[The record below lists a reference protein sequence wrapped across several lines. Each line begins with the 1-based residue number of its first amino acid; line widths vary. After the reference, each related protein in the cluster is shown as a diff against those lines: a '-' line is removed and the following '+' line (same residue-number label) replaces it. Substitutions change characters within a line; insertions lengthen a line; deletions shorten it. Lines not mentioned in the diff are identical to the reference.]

1 MRLFYSD
8 IYGIKWGS
16 EVYFLCILVLQNA
29 ISSNMITAISFS
41 LCLGVVF
48 VRTDRGLLHTL
59 SSPLAGGMMARRL
72 LPWTIGLP
80 LLLHGLILAGEQQ
93 NWYDR
98 TASTAFQTLFTV
110 LMLSGLTW
118 WTARSLDRAD
128 HRRQQAEDS
137 LRQVKTSLAN
147 QIADRS
153 DRAAEPC
160 TLTDRLQPELQ
171 DQQQIEQTWSDGQ
184 VCDSEASFQTLI
196 QDLNVGVLLQDANA
210 KILLSNP
217 KATELMGLTEDQ
229 LLGKVPL
236 ALDGRVIR
244 EDGSLFP
251 SNVQPAS
258 LAIATRRPI
267 RNVVMGVYRQPADL
281 HLREQAGQPVWLL
294 ADAEPQ
300 ITPSGEICHVLCTF
314 SDITQRKRLL
324 ELKTAQAQ
332 KEKALNQV
340 MQTIRHSLDL
350 ETVFTTATAAIAQ
363 LLQAD
368 RAAIV
373 QYLPEQALWR
383 NVADHHRMN
392 LPSVLGKS
400 VLDSAHF
407 ASDQLKQFQV
417 VQFDGASPIP
427 SETKLALVPEQAGA
441 AAWLVVP
448 LPVNGLLWGSLD
460 LTRNGDRPDWQD
472 SEVDLALAIADQL
485 AIGIQQSEL
494 YQKLQAANQKLQRL
508 ATLDGLTQIPNRRRF
523 DDYLRQ
529 EALRMAREQAPL
541 SLILCDVD
549 FFKPY
554 NDTYGHLAGD
564 ACLIQVAQAISCAI
578 KRPADLAAR
587 YGGEEFAVILPNT
600 DSKGAM
606 QVAQDIREAIQQLH
620 LPHAASSVS
629 EQVTLS
635 LGIASILTGCPYSVK
650 LLIDTA
656 DQALYQAKK
665 EGRDRVQLREID
677 SALKVSQ
684 NWGS

>member
-1 MRLFYSD
+1 M
-8 IYGIKWGS
+8 GI
-16 EVYFLCILVLQNA
+16 
-29 ISSNMITAISFS
+29 
-41 LCLGVVF
+41 
-48 VRTDRGLLHTL
+48 
-59 SSPLAGGMMARRL
+59 
-72 LPWTIGLP
+72 
-80 LLLHGLILAGEQQ
+80 
-93 NWYDR
+93 
-98 TASTAFQTLFTV
+98 
-110 LMLSGLTW
+110 
-118 WTARSLDRAD
+118 
-128 HRRQQAEDS
+128 
-137 LRQVKTSLAN
+137 
-147 QIADRS
+147 
-153 DRAAEPC
+153 
-160 TLTDRLQPELQ
+160 
-171 DQQQIEQTWSDGQ
+171 
-184 VCDSEASFQTLI
+184 
-196 QDLNVGVLLQDANA
+196 
-210 KILLSNP
+210 
-217 KATELMGLTEDQ
+217 
-229 LLGKVPL
+229 
-236 ALDGRVIR
+236 
-244 EDGSLFP
+244 
-251 SNVQPAS
+251 
-258 LAIATRRPI
+258 
-267 RNVVMGVYRQPADL
+267 YRQTGDL
-281 HLREQAGQPVWLL
+281 HLREQTGQPVWLL

-300 ITPSGEICHVLCTF
+300 ITPSGEISHVLCTF

-324 ELKTAQAQ
+324 ERKTAQAQ

-373 QYLPEQALWR
+373 QYLPEQAVWR
-383 NVADHHRMN
+383 TVADHHRMN

-400 VLDSAHF
+400 VADSAHF

-427 SETKLALVPEQAGA
+427 NESRLALIPELTEAGA

-494 YQKLQAANQKLQRL
+494 YQKLQVANQKLQRL

-529 EALRMAREQAPL
+529 EALRMAREQTPL

-564 ACLIQVAQAISCAI
+564 ACLIQVAQAISYAV

-606 QVAQDIREAIQQLH
+606 QVAQAIREAIQQLH

-629 EQVTLS
+629 QQVTIS
-635 LGIASILTGCPYSVK
+635 LGVGSILTGCPYSVK

-665 EGRDRVQLREID
+665 EGRDRVQLREVD
-677 SALKVSQ
+677 SASKGSQ
-684 NWGS
+684 NWGI